1 MFIGKPVVGVGCKSS
16 IFCADC
22 GVAISEFEYDDWEG
36 DDEEE
41 YDEATVADG
50 MVVVVNVVAFI
61 DAQEAVVTR
70 AISDV
75 PLLLLI
81 RVGVVETTDEDVVW
95 LL

>member
-1 MFIGKPVVGVGCKSS
+1 
-16 IFCADC
+16 
-22 GVAISEFEYDDWEG
+22 
-36 DDEEE
+36 
-41 YDEATVADG
+41 
-50 MVVVVNVVAFI
+50 
-61 DAQEAVVTR
+61 VVTR